1 MIPSPSPL
9 SPLRLCVRF
18 FPMLDALIRWS
29 LHNRL
34 VLLPLAALS
43 LAAGLY
49 VALRL
54 PIDVFPDL
62 TAPTVTVLAEAHN
75 MAPEEV
81 ETLVTFP
88 IESAVN
94 GATSVRRVRSV
105 SGIGISIVWV
115 EFDWGTD
122 IYRARQIVSEK
133 LQLAVNSLPAEA
145 SSPVMAPISSI
156 MGEILLIAVSGPSD
170 RLMEMRTLAD
180 WTLRRRLLSLAGV
193 SQVVPIGGQVRQYQ
207 VLLQS
212 ERLRHHG
219 VTLQE
224 ALAAAQSAS
233 RNSSGGFFVQS
244 GREYLVR
251 GLGRAGHLQ
260 ALRETPVPAG
270 QPPAVTLGQVAE
282 VQIGAKPRRGA
293 ASVNGRQAVILSV
306 QKQPGADTL
315 ELTSRI
321 DQVLDE
327 VQASLPQGLS
337 LERQIFRQ
345 SEFIQTA
352 VRNVLVALRDGALLV
367 ILILF
372 LFLLSWRTTLI
383 SVLAIPLSLI
393 FTIFIFRVLGI
404 SINTMTLG
412 GMAIAIGAL
421 VDDAI
426 IDVEN
431 VFRRLRSNLRLKAK
445 QRRPVLQVV
454 FEASSEVRYPILFAT
469 FIVIIV
475 FIPVF
480 ALGGLEGRMLRP
492 LGISYVVSIFASLLV
507 ALTITP
513 ALCSYL
519 LPRSPALQSGKES
532 WVIRKLEALYAP
544 CLDFSLKRPWLVIA
558 FSGLLAVA
566 ALASVPF
573 LGTSFLPEFNEGTLT
588 VTMAT
593 LPGTSLAQSDRLGR
607 RAEEILLTAPEV
619 ASTARRT
626 GRAELDEHAQEVY
639 GAEIDVRLDPSQ
651 RRPPEFLDGLRNQL
665 ALLPGTQISIG
676 QPISHRID
684 HMLSGTRAAVAV
696 KLFGPDLL
704 TLRSLAEQIRQ
715 VMEAVEGVAD
725 LQVEQQAHVPQ
736 AQIRFDRQALRRHGV
751 LLEAAQRAVD
761 VGLNGEVAG
770 QILEDQKAFDLVVR
784 FHDSFRKDS
793 DSIKSLRV
801 PGANGVSVPL
811 SELAE
816 IRLDSG
822 PNRISRE
829 NTQRKIVIQCNVSG
843 RDLGGTVND
852 IQSAVASQVSLPEG
866 YHIVY
871 GGQFE
876 SEQQARRMLAILSAA
891 AILLIYFLLYLAF
904 LNFRLAGLMMA
915 NLPLALIGG
924 VAAVFAGGGV
934 LSVASLVGFIT
945 LLGIATRNG
954 ILLVSRYESLIRQGH
969 SLGQAVRQGSAER
982 LSPILMT
989 ALTAGLALIPLALAG
1004 DQPGN
1009 EIQSPLA
1016 MVVLGGLL
1024 TSTFLNMIVLPSLC
1038 IRFYPPVGKRSAS
1051 IQQGISYKSK

>member
-1 MIPSPSPL
+1 
-9 SPLRLCVRF
+9 
-18 FPMLDALIRWS
+18 MLDALIRWS
-29 LHNRL
+29 LQNRL
-34 VLLPLAALS
+34 VVLPLAALS
-43 LAAGLY
+43 LVAGLY

-62 TAPTVTVLAEAHN
+62 TAPTVTVLTEAHN

-94 GATSVRRVRSV
+94 GAASVRRVRSV

-133 LQLAVNSLPAEA
+133 LQLAVNSLPSEA

-156 MGEILLIAVSGPSD
+156 MGEILLIAVSGPSE

-193 SQVVPIGGQVRQYQ
+193 SQVIPIGGEVRQYQ
-207 VLLQS
+207 VVLQP

-219 VTLQE
+219 VTLE
-224 ALAAAQSAS
+224 DALAAARSSS
-233 RNSSGGFFVQS
+233 RNSSGGFYVQS

-251 GLGRAGHLQ
+251 GLGRAGNLQ
-260 ALRETPVPAG
+260 ALRETPVRGGELPAL
-270 QPPAVTLGQVAE
+270 TLGQVAE
-282 VQIGAKPRRGA
+282 VRIGAKPRRGT

-315 ELTSRI
+315 ELTARI

-327 VQASLPQGLS
+327 IESGLAQGLS
-337 LERQIFRQ
+337 IERHIFRQ
-345 SEFIQTA
+345 SDFIQLA
-352 VRNVLVALRDGALLV
+352 VQNVLKALRDGALLV

-383 SVLAIPLSLI
+383 SILAIPLSLI
-393 FTIFIFRVLGI
+393 FTIVVFQLMGI

-431 VFRRLRSNLRLKAK
+431 VFRRLRSNLRRTAQ
-445 QRRPVLQVV
+445 QRRPALEVI

-519 LPRSPALQSGKES
+519 LARSPALQSGKES
-532 WVIRKLEALYAP
+532 WVIRKLEALYVP
-544 CLDFSLKRPWLVIA
+544 CLEFSLKRPLLVVA
-558 FSGLLAVA
+558 FSGLLAVL
-566 ALASVPF
+566 ALASVPM
-573 LGTSFLPEFNEGTLT
+573 LGTAFLPEFNEGTLT
-588 VTMAT
+588 VTMVT
-593 LPGTSLAQSDRLGR
+593 LPGTSLAQSDLLGR
-607 RAEEILLTAPEV
+607 RAEEILLSAPEV

-639 GAEIDVRLDPSQ
+639 GAEIDVRLDPSEP
-651 RRPPEFLDGLRNQL
+651 RRPDFLDSLRNQL
-665 ALLPGTQISIG
+665 TLLPGTQISIG

-704 TLRSLAEQIRQ
+704 TLRSLAERIRQ
-715 VMEAVEGVAD
+715 VMETVPGVAD

-736 AQIRFDRQALRRHGV
+736 SQILFDRQALRRHGV

-761 VGLNGEVAG
+761 VGLNGEAAG

-784 FHDSFRKDS
+784 FHGSYRS
-793 DSIKSLRV
+793 DNEAIGRLRV
-801 PGANGVSVPL
+801 PGAKGVSVPL
-811 SELAE
+811 SELAD

-829 NTQRKIVIQCNVSG
+829 NAQRKIVIQCNVSG
-843 RDLGGTVND
+843 RDLGSTVNE
-852 IQSAVASQVSLPEG
+852 IQRAVASQLTLPEG
-866 YHIVY
+866 YQIVY

-876 SEQQARRMLAILSAA
+876 SERQARRMLGILSAA
-891 AILLIYFLLYLAF
+891 AVLLIYFVLYLAF
-904 LNFRLAGLMMA
+904 RSFRLAGLMMV

-954 ILLVSRYESLIRQGH
+954 ILLVSRYESLIQ
-969 SLGQAVRQGSAER
+969 QGSSLPQAIRRGSVER

-1004 DQPGN
+1004 DRPGN

-1016 MVVLGGLL
+1016 IVVLGGLL

-1038 IRFYPPVGKRSAS
+1038 IRFYAAGDRPEAAGE
-1051 IQQGISYKSK
+1051 